1 MPSIPGFGI
10 IKLASL
16 RLANPTVSFDS
27 HSGTDDL
34 APQVPDSILLLIRVS
49 ALELHNPLTRFAQAV
64 LPLVPL
70 VLITGITIWSSGETL
85 MAWNIPAFFPC
96 RM

>member
-1 MPSIPGFGI
+1 M

-16 RLANPTVSFDS
+16 RLANPTVSFDC
-27 HSGTDDL
+27 HLGTDEL
-34 APQVPDSILLLIRVS
+34 AAQVPDSILLLIRVS

-85 MAWNIPAFFPC
+85 MAWNIPA
-96 RM
+96 

>member
-1 MPSIPGFGI
+1 M
-10 IKLASL
+10 IKLAFL
-16 RLANPTVSFDS
+16 RLVNPTVSFDC

-49 ALELHNPLTRFAQAV
+49 ALELHNPFTRFAQAV

-70 VLITGITIWSSGETL
+70 VLFTGITIWSSGETL
-85 MAWNIPAFFPC
+85 MAWNIPA
-96 RM
+96 

>member
-16 RLANPTVSFDS
+16 RLANPTVPFDC
-27 HSGTDDL
+27 HPGTDDL

-49 ALELHNPLTRFAQAV
+49 ALELHNPFTRFAQAV

-85 MAWNIPAFFPC
+85 MAWNIPA
-96 RM
+96 